1 MSHSSHAPLISTE
14 DYNLLLGA
22 KPPTPELI
30 PISFAEREELL
41 DLVIAENIEYRYING
56 SCEDRAHYISLLL
69 KKHQV
74 TAGKIWNF
82 APARYS
88 LSSDELFNMTDPL
101 GISENTTWGY
111 HVAPFLTAYNQ
122 EGEVETLVIDQS
134 LSANTLLTI
143 DEWLALMNCP
153 RSIYLLT
160 DADSYLFFSLNN
172 YLMPDESAPA
182 GEWPAF
188 LPSIITGN
196 FWNLAPG
203 DDYVQKG
210 LSINDLAIE
219 IFSIKN
225 QLPAHEATYLHELL
239 KNIDDVIRLTEVPRP
254 DELSP
259 QTYRSLIRY
268 YDKRYAHW
276 NDRVAHT
283 QACLN

>member
-22 KPPTPELI
+22 KPPTPELT

>member
-1 MSHSSHAPLISTE
+1 MIPSTHAPLISPE
-14 DYNLLLGA
+14 DYDLLLGA
-22 KPPTPELI
+22 KPPTPELT

-111 HVAPFLTAYNQ
+111 HVAPFLTAYNEQ
-122 EGEVETLVIDQS
+122 GEIETLVIDQS
-134 LSANTLLTI
+134 LSADALLTI

-172 YLMPDESAPA
+172 YLMQDESAPA
-182 GEWPAF
+182 DEWPTF

-210 LSINDLAIE
+210 LSINDLALE

-225 QLPAHEATYLHELL
+225 QLPAHEEAYLHELL
-239 KNIDDVIRLTEVPRP
+239 KNIDDVIRLTEVAKPA
-254 DELSP
+254 ELSSK
-259 QTYRSLIRY
+259 TYRSLISY
-268 YDKRYAHW
+268 YDQRYAHW

>member
-1 MSHSSHAPLISTE
+1 MIPSVHAPLISPE
-14 DYNLLLGA
+14 DYVLLLGA
-22 KPPTPELI
+22 KPPTPELT

-74 TAGKIWNF
+74 TTGKIWNF

-88 LSSDELFNMTDPL
+88 LSSDELFNMPDPL

-111 HVAPFLTAYNQ
+111 HVAPFLTAYN
-122 EGEVETLVIDQS
+122 EHGEIETLVIDQS
-134 LSANTLLTI
+134 LSADALMTI

-172 YLMPDESAPA
+172 YLMQDESAPA
-182 GEWPAF
+182 DEWPAF

-210 LSINDLAIE
+210 LSINDLALE

-225 QLPAHEATYLHELL
+225 QLPAHEEAYLHELL
-239 KNIDDVIRLTEVPRP
+239 KNIDDVIRLTEVTKPA
-254 DELSP
+254 ELSSK
-259 QTYRSLIRY
+259 TYRSLISY
-268 YDKRYAHW
+268 YDQRYAHW